1 MKRGVTMI
9 KKVGTLCLNGKDS
22 EKFVRSFFRPTQEEL
37 NETKKRLKEMEESII
52 VNTSEGFKTEI
63 EDIDL
68 DFLNENNEKKIIS
81 VEDKWLM
88 DNNLDEGDEWPENLL

>member
-37 NETKKRLKEMEESII
+37 NENKKRL
-52 VNTSEGFKTEI
+52 
-63 EDIDL
+63 
-68 DFLNENNEKKIIS
+68 
-81 VEDKWLM
+81 
-88 DNNLDEGDEWPENLL
+88 